1 MSKNNYITCS
11 TCKKIKKDTEFIKS
25 DHLYFKTCND
35 CRLYAKTYYKQNK
48 TDILKGKYEK
58 TRCKC
63 GSTVSRGNLT
73 NHQRSLKH
81 QRFLTK
87 PKEKEV
93 KDKYHYTFW
102 ESKIHGVTY
111 YYQSKTKTKMI
122 KCPCGVSFYPNQI
135 QFDKHIMSSHHLYFE
150 DILRHSKPY
159 DDEYVI
165 YEKYN
170 F

>member
-1 MSKNNYITCS
+1 MSKTCS

-25 DHLYFKTCND
+25 DHLYFKTCTD
-35 CRLYAKTYYKQNK
+35 CRLYSKKHYKLNK
-48 TDILKGKYEK
+48 AEILKGKYDK
-58 TRCKC
+58 VKCSC
-63 GSTVSRGNLT
+63 GSIVSKCNLT
-73 NHQRSLKH
+73 NHKRSAKH
-81 QRFLTK
+81 ERFIAK
-87 PKEKEV
+87 KDKEKEV

-122 KCPCGVSFYPNQI
+122 KCYCGQSFYPNQI
-135 QFDKHIMSSHHLYFE
+135 QFDRHIMTEHHTYFE

-165 YEKYN
+165 YEKINY
-170 F
+170 